1 MITRTPYCAFSVL
14 LLVIGVAAQG
24 PMHIGEVGNFTP
36 NALLSSGQ
44 MSMELWSATN
54 ATQNRSPLQGP
65 SGSVS
70 MLDLKAPGKARREYE
85 KGYQLLMRKDLP
97 GAVEHLRAA
106 ISIYPN
112 FVAAHNSLGSAYLDL
127 SQNDQAREQFTQ
139 AVALD
144 DHIPSSYLNLG
155 CAELALKNYRVAE
168 ESIKKASAIAPLDLQ
183 FLTALTYAQFLNHDY
198 PAAIATAQQVHSHKH
213 QGAAIVH
220 YYAAAAWE
228 GQNKVQE
235 SQRELEMLLKEDPKS
250 PAAEQAQKILQQIK
264 AEPNKEARK
273 LPPTPQVSLSDMV
286 KPGSVRIRPEDPS
299 LQKQRALQESKEQSQ
314 ITDVESMCTT
324 CDSTASPDPIL
335 RDSSHAATL
344 PAEHPTASSS
354 PWTMR
359 SAVDEVA
366 VFFSA
371 TDHGRSVTNLTGEEV
386 GIRDDKRPP
395 AAITGFRNEAQ
406 LPLRLG
412 LVIDTSES
420 ITTRFSFEQ
429 RAAINFVQK
438 VMIEKNDLA
447 FVVGVASSVLLVQD
461 FTSDQKQ
468 IAHGISELAPSG
480 GTAIWDAVSFAAD
493 KLSSR
498 PEALPAAR
506 ILVIISDGND
516 NSSSTT
522 LKEAIQEAERHD
534 VIVYTVSARED
545 SGQDADPLGDRA
557 LKLLAERTGGA
568 AFFSGSLGFLN
579 HSLGQLQDV
588 IRSRYMISYKPA
600 LFKPDGQF
608 RAINITAEKSGHKLH
623 VYARKGYY
631 ASVNSPPENN
641 F

>member
-1 MITRTPYCAFSVL
+1 
-14 LLVIGVAAQG
+14 
-24 PMHIGEVGNFTP
+24 
-36 NALLSSGQ
+36 
-44 MSMELWSATN
+44 
-54 ATQNRSPLQGP
+54 
-65 SGSVS
+65 
-70 MLDLKAPGKARREYE
+70 
-85 KGYQLLMRKDLP
+85 
-97 GAVEHLRAA
+97 
-106 ISIYPN
+106 
-112 FVAAHNSLGSAYLDL
+112 
-127 SQNDQAREQFTQ
+127 
-139 AVALD
+139 
-144 DHIPSSYLNLG
+144 
-155 CAELALKNYRVAE
+155 
-168 ESIKKASAIAPLDLQ
+168 
-183 FLTALTYAQFLNHDY
+183 LNHDY

-264 AEPNKEARK
+264 AEPNEARK

-286 KPGSVRIRPEDPS
+286 KPGSVRVRSEDPS
-299 LQKQRALQESKEQSQ
+299 IQKQRALQESKEQSQ
-314 ITDVESMCTT
+314 ITEVESMCTT
-324 CDSTASPDPIL
+324 CDSNAAPESATK
-335 RDSSHAATL
+335 DSSHAATL
-344 PAEHPTASSS
+344 TAEHPTPSAS

-371 TDHGRSVTNLTGEEV
+371 TDHGKSVTNLTGEEV
-386 GIRDDKRPP
+386 GVRDDKRPP

-447 FVVGVASSVLLVQD
+447 FVVGVANSVLLVQD

-468 IAHGISELAPSG
+468 IAHGISQLAPRG

-498 PEALPAAR
+498 PEAQPAAR

-557 LKLLAERTGGA
+557 LKLLSERTGGA

-623 VYARKGYY
+623 IYARKGYY
-631 ASVNSPPENN
+631 ASVNPSPENN